1 MKKLFAIILCVISGF
16 ALVSCND
23 IKETINEL
31 KKIAISE
38 TVNVLTD
45 ELGID
50 DFYIPECETLN
61 LGINYDS
68 TSDKSEVSLEII
80 NTECEVAEYK
90 DQLVDYIE
98 EALNESGGLFDSS
111 DFEPVEVENGYEWNY
126 SITLTDENGSLYD
139 VVFDVLLTKVDND
152 ICLNVSLEGAGNIK
166 DLIKEQLEKI
176 ENIG

>member
-61 LGINYDS
+61 LG
-68 TSDKSEVSLEII
+68 KM
-80 NTECEVAEYK
+80 
-90 DQLVDYIE
+90 
-98 EALNESGGLFDSS
+98 GGLLGSAPVMPVHGQSS
-111 DFEPVEVENGYEWNY
+111 EAFIARGGRIPAP
-126 SITLTDENGSLYD
+126 LQSL
-139 VVFDVLLTKVDND
+139 KN
-152 ICLNVSLEGAGNIK
+152 
-166 DLIKEQLEKI
+166 
-176 ENIG
+176 